1 MSTDRTTPR
10 WSLIFSLLGLWMA
23 APAMAQQPLEMPR
36 LLDPARM
43 GPVQFR
49 VFSGRVTMHG
59 LRLGSYTTSTNN
71 RGRNE
76 RLSLSMN
83 NHKPVLSYESTSPTE
98 HLSVEASASDRLLIR
113 RSPRGTSS
121 QTPVEFEQATGESLA
136 LTVGAKEGKKV
147 YRAESLWH
155 LLIAHREVCRQSLIP
170 LLKVLNRN
178 WDLLKTAEQ
187 VESTLLSESTARDLP
202 DRRLWATLVD
212 RLGDDRFSNR
222 EAADRQLREA
232 GRAVVTYLRQL
243 DSSRL
248 DRRAALS
255 HPADHPGRIIRG
267 RHPVARADR
276 RLVAGDPAVWLLF
289 LARDDEPT
297 RRLAAARLDTL
308 LGRPIPFT
316 PAADAATR
324 KREIEA
330 LRQQISSG

>member
-248 DRRAALS
+248 DAEQRYRIR
-255 HPADHPGRIIRG
+255 RIILAVSSAEDTLS
-267 RHPVARADR
+267 PEQIVDW
-276 RLVAGDPAVWLLF
+276 LAGDPAVWLLF